1 MLMYSWMKFV
11 EVAPERYDWAVK
23 VMTAGRLDRIKDIIA
38 QAIHTNDRV
47 LDIGCGTG
55 TLAVRCLRRGAHV
68 TGLDSSAFMLEQS
81 KKNATAEGLDH
92 KLVLIKD
99 SVTQLRKHFA
109 DESFDVVMS
118 TMALG
123 EFPHQYLQYI
133 LRDCLRIL
141 KPGGRLIIAD
151 EVWPEGRAGRLIYQ
165 AVLALSW
172 VPQFL
177 LLRRVTYP
185 IGNLRGIIKEAGFNL
200 TDFQTWSGTSFQ
212 LVFAEKVAAQE
223 SFAKQHSE
231 LISVALT
238 T

>member
-1 MLMYSWMKFV
+1 MLMYAWMKFV

-38 QAIHTNDRV
+38 NAIKPGDRV
-47 LDIGCGTG
+47 LDVGCGTG
-55 TLAVRCLRRGAHV
+55 TLALRCLQRGAHV

-81 KKNATAEGLDH
+81 QKNATREGLSEQ
-92 KLVLIKD
+92 LVLIKD
-99 SVTQLRKHFA
+99 SVTQLHKHFA
-109 DESFDVVMS
+109 KESFDVVMS

-123 EFPHQYLQYI
+123 EFPHEYLQYI
-133 LRDCLRIL
+133 LRECFQIL

-151 EVWPEGRAGRLIYQ
+151 EVWPEGRVGRMVYQ
-165 AVLALSW
+165 TAMALAW

-185 IGNLRGIIKEAGFNL
+185 ISNLRGIIKEAGFSL

-212 LVFAEKVAAQE
+212 LVFAEKIAAPE
-223 SFAKQHSE
+223 FHVEPSE
-231 LISVALT
+231 LISAALT
-238 T
+238 A